1 MLYGALARELRE
13 EGPGAMV
20 RPTRLLHVTQ
30 HSIPEGR
37 WAGVWTA
44 FAFEKDAHRSGRQV

>member
-37 WAGVWTA
+37 WAGCGRRSRSRRMPTDR
-44 FAFEKDAHRSGRQV
+44 DAR